1 MLPHKKILSIP
12 RYFNQAHSL
21 AIRLSLAFALAIG
34 LVVQPQLAIAEKT
47 ETTQK
52 LKSAPKST
60 ATKAS
65 TAPQK
70 PKAQKTKAK
79 TASPAKPQPK
89 PQTLEIKKTERP
101 SIRPVIPAAL
111 LGLSLVS
118 GVTVAAS
125 QSNTITVAQTGQ
137 HDGDDRLIQLREA
150 FLRND
155 QVEFQRIFSQSDQ
168 APLKEHP
175 LYPYV
180 QHWTLRLKLSQRP
193 IAEANADAL
202 QREVLRF
209 LARHDGESL
218 GEQLRK
224 TYIEKQ
230 RPSPFDVAFG
240 AGLSGLIAMMKINPF
255 ETLWQAVS
263 RHLKDPRL
271 QQLFGRYA
279 TYVGSSPYQAV
290 ATLLLIAH
298 VEQEGVWTVQGGM
311 HAVAR
316 AFERVFKNK
325 GGSIRY
331 ETSVRRIVTS
341 GDCVRAVITA
351 QGEEIPCRAVISN
364 ADANAIA
371 TGHFGDDVSYVVQEL
386 NKADRSLSAITWCS
400 HAHTSGFPLAFHNV
414 FFSKEY
420 KREFEMLR
428 QSYPPDPT
436 TYICAQDRNGIV
448 QDKERL
454 LILINSPANGDS
466 LEKNRDM
473 IEQAMR
479 KKLNECGFLQRAARF
494 MAVLHMDFMRPSNDP
509 ERRQKYPA
517 SFSLAEARIPV
528 LACPW
533 PPIQGVLQQTR

>member
-1 MLPHKKILSIP
+1 
-12 RYFNQAHSL
+12 
-21 AIRLSLAFALAIG
+21 
-34 LVVQPQLAIAEKT
+34 
-47 ETTQK
+47 
-52 LKSAPKST
+52 
-60 ATKAS
+60 
-65 TAPQK
+65 
-70 PKAQKTKAK
+70 
-79 TASPAKPQPK
+79 
-89 PQTLEIKKTERP
+89 
-101 SIRPVIPAAL
+101 
-111 LGLSLVS
+111 
-118 GVTVAAS
+118 
-125 QSNTITVAQTGQ
+125 
-137 HDGDDRLIQLREA
+137 
-150 FLRND
+150 
-155 QVEFQRIFSQSDQ
+155 
-168 APLKEHP
+168 
-175 LYPYV
+175 
-180 QHWTLRLKLSQRP
+180 
-193 IAEANADAL
+193 
-202 QREVLRF
+202 
-209 LARHDGESL
+209 
-218 GEQLRK
+218 
-224 TYIEKQ
+224 
-230 RPSPFDVAFG
+230 
-240 AGLSGLIAMMKINPF
+240 
-255 ETLWQAVS
+255 VS

-341 GDCVRAVITA
+341 GDRVRAVITA

-371 TGHFGDDVSYVVQEL
+371 TGHFGDDVSHVVQEL

-414 FFSKEY
+414 FFSKDY

-436 TYICAQDRNGIV
+436 TYICAQDRNGVV

-479 KKLNECGFLQRAARF
+479 KKLNECGLQIDWSSAETTITSPQGFHALFPATGGALYGRSSHGFYASFKRPGAKTKIPGLFLAGGSAHPGAGVPMAAYSGRLAADAVMDFLSSPSHHKGARF
-494 MAVLHMDFMRPSNDP
+494 M
-509 ERRQKYPA
+509 
-517 SFSLAEARIPV
+517 
-528 LACPW
+528 
-533 PPIQGVLQQTR
+533 QGES

>member
-1 MLPHKKILSIP
+1 MAETPIIVIGAGIGGLAAGMLLAARGERVLIL
-12 RYFNQAHSL
+12 
-21 AIRLSLAFALAIG
+21 
-34 LVVQPQLAIAEKT
+34 EK
-47 ETTQK
+47 Q
-52 LKSAPKST
+52 SAPGGKM
-60 ATKAS
+60 
-65 TAPQK
+65 
-70 PKAQKTKAK
+70 
-79 TASPAKPQPK
+79 
-89 PQTLEIKKTERP
+89 R
-101 SIRPVIPAAL
+101 
-111 LGLSLVS
+111 LVS
-118 GVTVAAS
+118 AGGAEIDGGPTVFTMRA
-125 QSNTITVAQTGQ
+125 
-137 HDGDDRLIQLREA
+137 
-150 FLRND
+150 
-155 QVEFQRIFSQSDQ
+155 IF
-168 APLKEHP
+168 
-175 LYPYV
+175 
-180 QHWTLRLKLSQRP
+180 
-193 IAEANADAL
+193 DAL
-202 QREVLRF
+202 FEAAGTSLGAELTLTPLDV
-209 LARHDGESL
+209 LARHSWCNGPELDLFADLDRSADAIGAFAGADAAQGYYSL
-218 GEQLRK
+218 TREAKHMYETLRK
-224 TYIEKQ
+224 AYIEKQ

-240 AGLSGLIAMMKINPF
+240 AGLSGVIALMKINPF

-341 GDCVRAVITA
+341 GDRVRAVITV

-371 TGHFGDDVSYVVQEL
+371 TGHFGDDVSHVVQEL

-414 FFSKEY
+414 FFSKDY

-436 TYICAQDRNGIV
+436 TYICAQDRNGVV

-479 KKLNECGFLQRAARF
+479 KKLNECGLQVDWSTADTTITSPQGFHALFPATGGALYGRSSHGFYASFKRPGAKTKIPGLFLAGGSAHPGAGVPMAAYSGRLAADAVMDFLSSPSHHKGARF
-494 MAVLHMDFMRPSNDP
+494 M
-509 ERRQKYPA
+509 
-517 SFSLAEARIPV
+517 
-528 LACPW
+528 
-533 PPIQGVLQQTR
+533 QGES